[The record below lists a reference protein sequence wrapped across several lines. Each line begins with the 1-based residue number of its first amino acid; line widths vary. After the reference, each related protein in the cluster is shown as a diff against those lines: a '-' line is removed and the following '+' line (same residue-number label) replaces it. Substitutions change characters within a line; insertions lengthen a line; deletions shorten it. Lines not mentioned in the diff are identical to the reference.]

1 MNTSF
6 ILHVIVILNGIYDI
20 LCATSIL
27 KIINLPPLNRLHL
40 SMFHTKPNKSFLAC
54 YLFINGCIRII
65 GGINLNQYSIVALS
79 YFIEAG
85 YILYETIENNTIQYK
100 AYFVIITSL
109 LLGGLILIVD

>member
-1 MNTSF
+1 MNIRF
-6 ILHVIVILNGIYDI
+6 IILFVVILNGIYDI

-27 KIINLPPLNRLHL
+27 KITNLPPLDRLHL
-40 SMFHTKPNKSFLAC
+40 SMFHTKPNRSILAC

-65 GGINLNQYSIVALS
+65 GIYLKKYSIVSLS

-85 YILYETIENNTIQYK
+85 YILYETIQNNTIQYK

-109 LLGGLILIVD
+109 LLAGFILVY